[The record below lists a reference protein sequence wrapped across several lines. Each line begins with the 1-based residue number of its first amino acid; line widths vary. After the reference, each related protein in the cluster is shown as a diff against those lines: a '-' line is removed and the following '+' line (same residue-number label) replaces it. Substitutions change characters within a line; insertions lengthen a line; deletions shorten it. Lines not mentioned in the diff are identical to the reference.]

1 MKKRLF
7 LYAIIIIFTG
17 LLCFFSAS
25 VYITHNNNLNIAK
38 DTVIETAQIYTDLYN
53 ETLDYNLLVKVGKDT
68 RVTIISYDGKV
79 MADSQPLDINA
90 MENHL
95 SRPEIQDA
103 LGGSQTAYVRHSDSL
118 GSDLIYYAVKADTD
132 NGYIFIRISIPVAK
146 IDSYLINSLL
156 PLVLILCAVVL
167 LCFMFSRAVI
177 WRITKPFEVVGEK
190 MRLLSIGEYAPEPI
204 VGSYEEVDTLLK
216 DIGEVAQALQD
227 NMTALRDEKVKAEY
241 ILNNIGDG
249 IFAVDAG
256 RAIAF
261 INNAAIRVFDVTRDI
276 VGKGLN
282 YLTYE
287 KALVAA
293 VDDCISQDKTSLFEM
308 AGGGKTH
315 LVTVK
320 RLPDTILTMV
330 ILSDITDSRESAKRR
345 EEFFA
350 NASHELKTPLT
361 AIKGFNELAEIN
373 NKDERI
379 NKYIGSITRET
390 DRMLALIGDML
401 KLSELESTQTVKV
414 GFVSLLKV
422 VNEVRETLSAVIT
435 EKALS
440 LDVVGDGMIEAEP
453 EHIYEL
459 VKNLIENAVRY
470 NNHGGSVYV
479 TIESDKKGTWLVVYD
494 DGIGI
499 SPKEQDRIFERFY
512 RVEKSRS
519 QKNGGTGLGLS
530 IVKHICALYGWK
542 LSLKSKL
549 GVGTEI
555 TVVFG

>member
-17 LLCFFSAS
+17 LLCFFAAS

-38 DTVIETAQIYTDLYN
+38 DTVIETAQIYSDLYN
-53 ETLDYNLLVKVGKDT
+53 QTLDYNLLVKTGKDT
-68 RVTIISYDGKV
+68 RVTIISHDGKV
-79 MADSQPLDINA
+79 LADSQPLDLDTI
-90 MENHL
+90 ENHL

-103 LGGSQTAYVRHSDSL
+103 LDGTQTTYVRHSDSL
-118 GSDLIYYAVKADTD
+118 GTDLIYYAVKVDTVD
-132 NGYIFIRISIPVAK
+132 GYLFIRVAVPVAK
-146 IDSYLINSLL
+146 IDAYLVKSAL
-156 PLVLILCAVVL
+156 PLALILCVVVL

-177 WRITKPFEVVGEK
+177 WRITKPFEMVGQK
-190 MRLLSIGEYAPEPI
+190 MRLLSTGEYTPEPI
-204 VGSYEEVDTLLK
+204 TGSYEEIDSLLK
-216 DIGEVAQALQD
+216 DIGEVAQALQN
-227 NMTALRDEKVKAEY
+227 NMIALRSEKVKAEY
-241 ILNNIGDG
+241 ILNNISDG
-249 IFAVDAG
+249 IFAVDKD
-256 RAIAF
+256 RTISF
-261 INNAAIRVFDVTRDI
+261 INNAAIRAFDVTRDI
-276 VGKGLN
+276 TGRDLN

-287 KALVAA
+287 KALVTA

-308 AGGGKTH
+308 TGGGKIH

-320 RLPDTILTMV
+320 RLPDTSLTMV
-330 ILSDITDSRESAKRR
+330 MLSDITESRESAKLR
-345 EEFFA
+345 EDFFA

-361 AIKGFNELAEIN
+361 AIKGFNELTEIN
-373 NKDERI
+373 NKDEKI
-379 NKYIGSITRET
+379 NKYIDSITRET

-401 KLSELESTQTVKV
+401 KLSELESTQAVKV
-414 GFVSLLKV
+414 ESVSLLKV
-422 VNEVRETLSAVIT
+422 VHEVRDTLSSVIA
-435 EKALS
+435 EKS
-440 LDVVGDGMIEAEP
+440 LTVDIVGDGTVQAEP

-459 VKNLIENAVRY
+459 VKNLVENAVRY
-470 NNHGGSVYV
+470 NNQEGRISV
-479 TIESDKKGTWLVVYD
+479 TIESEKNVTWLFVYD

-555 TVVFG
+555 KVMFG